1 MRFLNRPSAYRP
13 QFGGSPFGRRFSGL
27 LPWMFVVGIALAV
40 VLTFRH
46 GTMWPVPHADGERRR
61 DAEIVLRQAGRPDS
75 REAVDVIRTID
86 GDTFLARL
94 HQRDGRDLV
103 VRVRL
108 RGIDAPELKASC
120 QEELDKAEAAARALR
135 DLLGQGGVTIT
146 NLDPTNMAAFSPTL
160 RPGEPPT
167 FRRRCSP
174 AVTRGATMV
183 AIATAGAR
191 AAGVSGNKKAAS
203 DDAALVVCPVLFD
216 QRVTTT
222 VVPTETRP

>member
-1 MRFLNRPSAYRP
+1 MRFHDRPHAYRP

-27 LPWMFVVGIALAV
+27 LPWMFVAGLALAV
-40 VLTFRH
+40 VLAFRH
-46 GTMWPVPHADGERRR
+46 GTMWPVPHADSERRR

-75 REAVDVIRTID
+75 REAVDVLRTID

-135 DLLGQGGVTIT
+135 DLLAQGGVTIT
-146 NLDPTNMAAFSPTL
+146 NLGPDKYGRVLADVAT
-160 RPGEPPT
+160 
-167 FRRRCSP
+167 RR
-174 AVTRGATMV
+174 
-183 AIATAGAR
+183 TAN
-191 AAGVSGNKKAAS
+191 VS
-203 DDAALVVCPVLFD
+203 AALLAGGYARSYDGGRRDGWCARSWRFW
-216 QRVTTT
+216 
-222 VVPTETRP
+222 

>member
-1 MRFLNRPSAYRP
+1 MRFLNRPSGYRP

-146 NLDPTNMAAFSPTL
+146 NLGPDKYGRVLADVAT
-160 RPGEPPT
+160 
-167 FRRRCSP
+167 RR
-174 AVTRGATMV
+174 
-183 AIATAGAR
+183 TAN
-191 AAGVSGNKKAAS
+191 VS
-203 DDAALVVCPVLFD
+203 AALLAGGYARSYDGGHRDGWCARSWRFW
-216 QRVTTT
+216 
-222 VVPTETRP
+222 